1 MGSEEMHRERM
12 LATLSSLGLRRRRVI
27 VLEEGSEELK
37 SRAHVRD
44 ELLVRAVRL
53 YLLELG
59 EGKGSSVNAR
69 RLVNLVVD
77 K

>member
-1 MGSEEMHRERM
+1 MHRESM
-12 LATLSSLGLRRRRVI
+12 LATLSSLGLRRRVI

-44 ELLVRAVRL
+44 EPLVRGVRL

-69 RLVNLVVD
+69 RLFSLVVD